1 MLRDLQQYSKTLSD
15 ADFSAGVDQTF
26 TTVLSSGEE
35 VPLCAGGESVQ
46 VTKDN
51 VDDFVAKVLEAR
63 KNEAAEQIKAIR
75 EGFLIVIK
83 GKTSIL
89 ELSNWQTMESRC
101 TGDKHISEE
110 RLKSIT
116 SYPNCEKTHQ
126 IVDRFWRV
134 FESFSDVERSAY
146 LKFVWGRSR
155 LPMSLDNLAYKHE
168 VRLIAGMDS
177 SAFP

>member
-1 MLRDLQQYSKTLSD
+1 M
-15 ADFSAGVDQTF
+15 
-26 TTVLSSGEE
+26 
-35 VPLCAGGESVQ
+35 
-46 VTKDN
+46 TKDN

-155 LPMSLDNLAYKHE
+155 LPTSLDNLAYKH
-168 VRLIAGMDS
+168 
-177 SAFP
+177 